1 MSLDKKDIIEHLIHE
16 SESDIESIRDGANK
30 ELEKMTIKENTKML
44 KEIKYKITKKH
55 NIIEMPDGFK
65 FYLENR
71 YEHLEAVINI
81 FKETWRTQINGKKY
95 MNWMKLWRWNKLF
108 ILKVEMT
115 EDWKRDVWL
124 FNIKVIDEEHGDI
137 EI

>member
-81 FKETWRTQINGKKY
+81 FKET
-95 MNWMKLWRWNKLF
+95 
-108 ILKVEMT
+108 
-115 EDWKRDVWL
+115 
-124 FNIKVIDEEHGDI
+124 
-137 EI
+137 